1 MTGSGMEDIIKL
13 IKSFDCMGWMTG
25 RWRKGICLL
34 SALMPSIF
42 VMMNGIAYFFVHDFT
57 HKKEAFPCRNVS

>member
-1 MTGSGMEDIIKL
+1 
-13 IKSFDCMGWMTG
+13 MGWMTG